1 MILLNIMHM
10 LYVYYCISKT
20 YLFMRKMNGHNTGHS
35 TCQAY
40 RVFQSPMEIVKC
52 VGNQG
57 VVRTALN
64 SHAEREHVVRAWV
77 RACTYRY
84 TRENTTWAFLGV
96 ERGREEGLP
105 NQDDHLIVT
114 RDHEQD
120 RYFFKVIVGIV
131 ARVATYECFV
141 RDDNFAY
148 NYHPFRWIIQQKHDY
163 WIKDVILWVWGAQ
176 QN

>member
-1 MILLNIMHM
+1 MFLKLLYTFSYSIKSIYNIKSSVARANRVSVCCVSNYIKNTDEELFSKNIMILLNIMHM

-64 SHAEREHVVRAWV
+64 SHAEREHVVRA
-77 RACTYRY
+77 
-84 TRENTTWAFLGV
+84 
-96 ERGREEGLP
+96 
-105 NQDDHLIVT
+105 
-114 RDHEQD
+114 
-120 RYFFKVIVGIV
+120 
-131 ARVATYECFV
+131 
-141 RDDNFAY
+141 
-148 NYHPFRWIIQQKHDY
+148 
-163 WIKDVILWVWGAQ
+163 
-176 QN
+176 